1 MEHIYLYSVPAL
13 KTLKG
18 LSGLPAVKSFF
29 AYDSRLELPWSELPA
44 TLTHFQL
51 MTKAIKGRDA
61 HNAEV
66 RAKRLVPDVHPDSQ
80 FFYK

>member
-1 MEHIYLYSVPAL
+1 MQVGRGNAALEHIYLYSVPGL
-13 KTLKG
+13 KMVKG
-18 LSGLPAVKSFF
+18 L
-29 AYDSRLELPWSELPA
+29 SELPA

-61 HNAEV
+61 HNAQV
-66 RAKRLVPDVHPDSQ
+66 RAKGLIPNVHRDSQ